1 MLKEKFYQSCN
12 CFAASWV
19 MGIENQSLVPMT
31 KLSTKQK
38 REVYALSNLLLHVL
52 VFVILLLSLNSC
64 TEKDLSTVACSTPA
78 TVKDVRGLNGCG
90 YVFVLDKEQKLKPI
104 FITG

>member
-1 MLKEKFYQSCN
+1 MN
-12 CFAASWV
+12 
-19 MGIENQSLVPMT
+19 IENQSLVPMT

-64 TEKDLSTVACSTPA
+64 TEKDLPTIACSTPA
-78 TVKDVRGLNGCG
+78 TEKDLRDQDGRG
-90 YVFVLDKEQKLKPI
+90 YVFVLNNWQKLEPI